1 MINVV
6 NYVHFY
12 IDLHLYSIYILEEQP
27 PVESEPFSEM
37 LCDGARTWGI
47 LCGLATINTYVS
59 AHAASATFWLK
70 TKDNIT
76 GKAH

>member
-47 LCGLATINTYVS
+47 LCGFAIINNHIFRSRRIRNILAQDQGFREY
-59 AHAASATFWLK
+59 HPP
-70 TKDNIT
+70 
-76 GKAH
+76 